1 MSITQKDINFIKSS
15 NDIRNVIVSF
25 VTNRGPVFEDQIE
38 DWLRMEYN
46 PTHIPAILDYWLPE
60 LEEHGEIMEK
70 DGMWYPG
77 TVQGELGRPRGWSR
91 KVNELRSV
99 VRMMILESNSK
110 VGFKMIFLA
119 GLPGGG
125 KSTLVKRLG
134 IGDQFTNCNIDNFY
148 EHQLVPEL
156 GTADLAQVEED
167 YSPLE
172 KKRRKFLDGKGP
184 DLSSKEREEH
194 ARLADI
200 RSRAQSMFQG
210 AIKDFKKQVEEVCQ
224 VGSNFI
230 IDGTAANAKR
240 IIEDK
245 HRYESMGYECAMI
258 FVDIDVDTSVERNV
272 NRGKE
277 GGRSIAN
284 HIIRRQGKGMPENV
298 EPYALEFGENFFLVS
313 NRGTL
318 QDYETAIDSIRDGVD
333 LFLR

>member
-1 MSITQKDINFIKSS
+1 M
-15 NDIRNVIVSF
+15 
-25 VTNRGPVFEDQIE
+25 
-38 DWLRMEYN
+38 
-46 PTHIPAILDYWLPE
+46 
-60 LEEHGEIMEK
+60 
-70 DGMWYPG
+70 
-77 TVQGELGRPRGWSR
+77 
-91 KVNELRSV
+91 
-99 VRMMILESNSK
+99 
-110 VGFKMIFLA
+110 
-119 GLPGGG
+119 
-125 KSTLVKRLG
+125 
-134 IGDQFTNCNIDNFY
+134 
-148 EHQLVPEL
+148 
-156 GTADLAQVEED
+156 
-167 YSPLE
+167 
-172 KKRRKFLDGKGP
+172 
-184 DLSSKEREEH
+184 
-194 ARLADI
+194 ADI
-200 RSRAQSMFQG
+200 RSRAQSMFKG
-210 AIKDFKKQVEEVCQ
+210 AIKEFKKQVEEVCQ